1 MTLNKEVVL
10 SSHSEAVF
18 DLRINRVHRM
28 NALGSQTV
36 QDLRYSI
43 QEASL
48 KGARVLII
56 RGTDQ
61 VFCAGADLKERKEM
75 SQVQR
80 VAHNAAINEVFNEIA
95 SLPFV
100 TIAVIN
106 GLALGGGLEL
116 ALCCDLRFAATTVNL
131 GLTESRIGVFPGA
144 GGTQR
149 LPRIVGKSRALQM
162 MLSAEPVTSEYA
174 AQIGLVNEVLP
185 MDDLDTRVINYA
197 KLLSTRSPRA
207 QSEIK
212 RLVNQGL
219 DLPLPQ
225 ALALERSALPAIL
238 ESPDYAE
245 GLLAFE
251 EKRLPQFSSL
261 AT

>member
-1 MTLNKEVVL
+1 MNKEVIL
-10 SSHSEAVF
+10 SAHCEAVF

-28 NALGSQTV
+28 NALGVETV
-36 QDLRYSI
+36 KDLRSSVR
-43 QEASL
+43 EASS
-48 KGARVLII
+48 KGARVLLI

-61 VFCAGADLKERKEM
+61 VFCAGADLKERKAM

-80 VAHNAAINEVFNEIA
+80 IAHNAAINEVFNEIA

-116 ALCCDLRFAATTVNL
+116 ALCCDLRFGATTANL
-131 GLTESRIGVFPGA
+131 GLTESRIGIIPGA

-149 LPRIVGKSRALQM
+149 LSRLVGKSRALQI

-174 AQIGLVNEVLP
+174 AYIGLVNEVLP
-185 MDDLDTRVINYA
+185 DGDLDTRVIEYA

-212 RLVNQGL
+212 RLVSEGL

-251 EKRLPQFSSL
+251 EKRPPRFSFI
-261 AT
+261 AR